1 MEVSRT
7 IQAPDANTWVAQES
21 WVSMITTPRLERVWQ
36 CKTDIKHQMLGKGSV
51 SRLQFIRFLF
61 LDKACIA
68 NRGLLVIDVN
78 QWNTL
83 KITENIEAW

>member
-7 IQAPDANTWVAQES
+7 IQALDAKYLGCSGELGFNDYNPKA
-21 WVSMITTPRLERVWQ
+21 PRVWQ
-36 CKTDIKHQMLGKGSV
+36 CKSDIKHQMLGKGSV
-51 SRLQFIRFLF
+51 SHLQFIRFLF

-83 KITENIEAW
+83 KITKNIEAW